1 MIPPLLFFY
10 SISQNSIALYTKP
23 DALKNHNEQPEL

>member
-10 SISQNSIALYTKP
+10 SISQNSIALFTKP
-23 DALKNHNEQPEL
+23 DAHKNHKEHPEL